1 VNSEQ
6 AIGHH
11 MLSLNEENIRAL
23 EITSWLTGIYFFI
36 ELGLGIYSGKIATH
50 PSDKYRTFGSL
61 RAEIIGALLSDFSFL
76 QWQFLFFI

>member
-23 EITSWLTGIYFFI
+23 EITSWLTGIY
-36 ELGLGIYSGKIATH
+36 SGKIATH
-50 PSDKYRTFGSL
+50 SSDKYRTFGSL